1 MSAVVERET
10 VADEFQYQL
19 RNLEQLEVSI
29 AATDRRLAGIREAIH
44 GLGYRS
50 VAQALEEAPACDSSV
65 APHPSDSPSPSDSPP
80 ARAAGLLQWLLVVPV
95 VALPIL
101 FISLSSLKSPASNNH
116 PPQARST
123 SPQPMTTAIAP
134 REDRRALPDI
144 SDTDSSPR

>member
-10 VADEFQYQL
+10 VADEFQYQQ
-19 RNLEQLEVSI
+19 RNLEQLEASI
-29 AATDRRLAGIREAIH
+29 AATDLRLARIREAIH

-50 VAQALEEAPACDSSV
+50 VAQALEEATACDSSV
-65 APHPSDSPSPSDSPP
+65 EPHPSDSPSPSDSPP

-101 FISLSSLKSPASNNH
+101 FISLSSSLKSPASNNH
-116 PPQARST
+116 RPQARST

-134 REDRRALPDI
+134 REDR
-144 SDTDSSPR
+144 